1 MDLMILDASF
11 APLGVVDAFISLQW
25 TRRYYEVGS
34 FELHTDMAWYDLL
47 RQGRYVYRND
57 AVEVG
62 VIEGLSYEQGET
74 EEQLT
79 VSGRFL
85 ECLLERRVIPQ
96 RMELAGTAEQIC
108 RTLVDEMA
116 IHPQEPARAI
126 PKLALGAEKGL
137 GTETTCQCG
146 GETLLEKL
154 QELCQSQ
161 ELSFA
166 LRYDYENDEMLF
178 EVWQGKDR
186 TQGQKENGWAVF
198 SRGQENL
205 LTSDYSVDEQDYR
218 NFAYVVGEAEQGQ
231 TPVCVTVDRTN
242 GRDRRELYVDASSVK
257 REVDGETMTD
267 EAYRQALWQKGL
279 EALDGYR
286 RVEAYNH
293 AIDPN
298 ANLMYK
304 THYDLGDICTVIQEK
319 IGLVAEKRIEEVRE
333 AVEADGLAVEM
344 TFGEDYVS
352 LGKAIKREV
361 KA

>member
-11 APLGVVDAFISLQW
+11 APLGVVDAFFSLQW

-34 FELHTDMAWYDLL
+34 FELHTDMAWYALL
-47 RQGRYVYRND
+47 RQGRYVYRSD
-57 AVEVG
+57 AAEVG
-62 VIEGLSYEQGET
+62 VIEGLAYTQSET
-74 EEQLT
+74 EEELT

-96 RMELAGTAEQIC
+96 RMELSGTAEQIC
-108 RTLVDEMA
+108 RTLVDQMA
-116 IHPQEPARAI
+116 IHPSEPARAI
-126 PKLALGAEKGL
+126 PKLALGAKKGL

-166 LRYDYENDEMLF
+166 LRYDYENDEILF
-178 EVWQGKDR
+178 EVWQGRDR
-186 TQGQKENGWAVF
+186 TQGQEKNSWAVF

-205 LTSDYSVDEQDYR
+205 LTCDYSTDEKDYR
-218 NFAYVVGEAEQGQ
+218 NFAYVVGEAEEGQ
-231 TPVCVTVDRTN
+231 AAVCVTVDCTA
-242 GRDRRELYVDASSVK
+242 GAERRELYVDAASVK
-257 REVDGETMTD
+257 KEVDGEAMTD
-267 EAYRQALWQKGL
+267 EAYRQALWQRGR
-279 EALDGYR
+279 EALDEYR

-298 ANLMYK
+298 ANLLYK
-304 THYDLGDICTVIQEK
+304 THYDLGDICTVVQEK
-319 IGLVAEKRIEEVRE
+319 MGLWAEKRIEEIRE
-333 AVEADGLAVEM
+333 AVEADGLSVEV

-352 LGKAIKREV
+352 LGKAIRREG